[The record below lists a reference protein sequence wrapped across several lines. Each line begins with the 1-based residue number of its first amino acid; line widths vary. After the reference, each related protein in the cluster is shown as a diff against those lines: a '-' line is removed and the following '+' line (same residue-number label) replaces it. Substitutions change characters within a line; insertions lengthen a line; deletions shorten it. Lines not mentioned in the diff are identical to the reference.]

1 MLYAEKT
8 WDEIRALAKK
18 NATAILVFGGTE
30 AHGKHLPVNTDTL
43 IPFELGRIVAGKTNS
58 VLLPPVE
65 YGYTYTLRSFPGT
78 ISLRSRTL
86 ELIARDIVRELVRNG
101 FKRILILNGHGGNAS
116 IIKNALKEL
125 SDELPFRA
133 CVVSWWEMPELK
145 TDVGHADES
154 EASLYLYLSRTWKE
168 REVKQEKGSSY
179 FGSVFPSPKDV
190 FTPSGYIGK
199 VKKISA
205 ERGKKM
211 ADKITGKLVLLVNKG
226 LLLKER

>member
-1 MLYAEKT
+1 MLYSEKT
-8 WDEIRALAKK
+8 WDEVRTLVKK
-18 NATAILVFGGTE
+18 DATAILVFGGTE

-43 IPFELGRIVAGKTNS
+43 IPYELGKLVAAKTNS

-86 ELIARDIVRELVRNG
+86 ELIARDIIKEVVRNG

-116 IIKNALKEL
+116 IIRNVLKEL

-145 TDVGHADES
+145 MDVGHADEN
-154 EASLYLYLSRTWKE
+154 EASLYLYLSKTWKG
-168 REVKQEKGSSY
+168 REVKQEKHSSY
-179 FGSVFPSPKDV
+179 FGSVFPAPKDA
-190 FTPSGYIGK
+190 FTPSGYAGK
-199 VKKISA
+199 VKSISA
-205 ERGKKM
+205 ERGRKM
-211 ADKITGKLVLLVNKG
+211 ADKITGKLVLLVKSS